1 LTHTAEVTCQTD
13 IRQIEKIQ
21 KDMRAQ
27 DLQELYGGLK
37 SRTELKL
44 SPAPTECR
52 NESVDERLKTSYSRE
67 DNCVN
72 RDNYN
77 GL

>member
-1 LTHTAEVTCQTD
+1 MTHTAEVTCQTD
-13 IRQIEKIQ
+13 LCKIEKIQ

-37 SRTELKL
+37 SHTELNL
-44 SPAPTECR
+44 SPAPSEHR
-52 NESVDERLKTSYSRE
+52 DEAVDEGLKTSYSRE
-67 DNCVN
+67 DNHVN